1 MIGVL
6 MRFLWSLAM
15 VQCIQAR
22 VSMLPRF
29 YGQDSAII
37 VDINRK
43 FPPRMDSKLQNAL
56 YYNLPVYKLIK
67 PTTTTTSTTTAAPTS
82 GYPADLL
89 DLAHNKLGLKEL
101 PSLEDLGEMIGTN
114 GASETIDY
122 IRTLTGTEEGL
133 ALMKQYL
140 DALHFEEAE
149 ENVAEEQEKAE
160 NDDDDD
166 DDDDNTMGNASYDE
180 IPQERATAPADP
192 SPKLSLMQRFGDFMK
207 QYNLWSGQ
215 VSTTTTPA
223 PFIAAPTASFQPV
236 FVPPPPAGMTPLRPI
251 LVRQPLPY
259 HYPIPLR
266 PVSLASP
273 KSIQLPTTTT
283 TTTTTPAPVTKPHLN
298 TPKLIMQEDAEG
310 KYSTLPPHIQQLA
323 KMANISPQVVEIFLE
338 RQPKLAELAKRLS
351 TLALSPEQTQ
361 AMDAQ
366 VLKAVQHA
374 LSSNDDLQRLIEAA
388 QALK

>member
-67 PTTTTTSTTTAAPTS
+67 PTTTTTTTTTAAPTS

-89 DLAHNKLGLKEL
+89 DIAHNKLGLKDL
-101 PSLEDLGEMIGTN
+101 PNLEELGEMIGTD

-149 ENVAEEQEKAE
+149 EENVAEEQEKAE
-160 NDDDDD
+160 DDDD

-180 IPQERATAPADP
+180 MPQEKSTTTADP
-192 SPKLSLMQRFGDFMK
+192 RPELSLMQRFGDFVK

-215 VSTTTTPA
+215 VTTTTTPA
-223 PFIAAPTASFQPV
+223 PFIARPSGSFQPV
-236 FVPPPPAGMTPLRPI
+236 FVAPPPAGLKPFRPI

-266 PVSLASP
+266 PVSLATTKP
-273 KSIQLPTTTT
+273 IQVTTTT

-310 KYSTLPPHIQQLA
+310 KYSTLPPYIQQLA

-361 AMDAQ
+361 AMDTQ

-374 LSSNDDLQRLIEAA
+374 LSNNDDLQRLIEAS